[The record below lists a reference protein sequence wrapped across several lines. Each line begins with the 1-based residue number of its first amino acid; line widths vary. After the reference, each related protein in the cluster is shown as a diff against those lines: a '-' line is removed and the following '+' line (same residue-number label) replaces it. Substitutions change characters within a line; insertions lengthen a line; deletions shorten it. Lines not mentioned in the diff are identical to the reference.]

1 MNQYSF
7 ILQFGN
13 IVAISFI
20 AFPLHVILQLKRV
33 CSNEW
38 KNINSVAKWTIS
50 ASGSKFRENR
60 LLNATI
66 LYKSFHKDWKYTFQS
81 QNAFWTLTALPI

>member
-38 KNINSVAKWTIS
+38 KIINSVAKCINLPGDHWRRQLKS
-50 ASGSKFRENR
+50 HKVLFHWMA
-60 LLNATI
+60 
-66 LYKSFHKDWKYTFQS
+66 LYNVLQS
-81 QNAFWTLTALPI
+81 NHHDFI